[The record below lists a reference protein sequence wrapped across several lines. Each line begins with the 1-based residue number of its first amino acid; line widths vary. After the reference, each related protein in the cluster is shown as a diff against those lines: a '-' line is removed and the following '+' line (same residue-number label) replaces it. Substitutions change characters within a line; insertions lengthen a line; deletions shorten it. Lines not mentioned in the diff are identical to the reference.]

1 MLGLAYHDKVRV
13 DKQSNPYHDDVYFD
27 QQFNVD
33 ANREGMQMVRGKNAA
48 VAEGTSEEMASEGTP
63 AKRTRVVQSDVPRY
77 SLEQAIRVPR
87 AIAQEYAGKPTKPV
101 YVANAMGVTH
111 ASSQFRMLCGAATAY
126 GLTDGGYNSPAIS
139 ITPLGK
145 RIVRPLKEGEDFGAK
160 RESFLKPRI
169 IAEFLR
175 QYNNNPI
182 PRNHI
187 ARNVLMEMGVAPER
201 TQEVLDL
208 IIKTGESIG
217 VITSSGS
224 SKVVDLEGIPTRQP
238 VVNGD
243 DELPFDQTEEVG
255 EIDEVGNDTAL
266 APLKQTGLISLKGG
280 GGNGGGVTSNT
291 NPRRVF
297 ITHGKNQAFVELIKR
312 MLTFGELEPVVA
324 TQHESVSQAVPDK
337 VMNDMRGCGAAIIHV
352 DDEQRLM
359 DTNAKEHVVLNPNV
373 LIEIGAAMALYGQRF
388 ILLVK
393 EGVQLPSNLQGLYQV
408 RYSGDMLDGNATM
421 KLFEAIG
428 DIKNHPL
435 PSGPDGN

>member
-1 MLGLAYHDKVRV
+1 MA
-13 DKQSNPYHDDVYFD
+13 
-27 QQFNVD
+27 
-33 ANREGMQMVRGKNAA
+33 RGKKAA
-48 VAEGTSEEMASEGTP
+48 VAEGTNEGTESEGP
-63 AKRTRVVQSDVPRY
+63 SVKRTRVVQSDVPRY
-77 SLEQAIRVPR
+77 SLEQALRVPR
-87 AIAQEYAGKPTKPV
+87 AIAQEYASRPTKPIH
-101 YVANAMGVTH
+101 VANAMGVTH

-126 GLTDGGYNSPAIS
+126 GLTNGSYTSPAIS

-145 RIVRPLKEGEDFGAK
+145 RIVRPLKEGEDLGAK
-160 RESFLKPRI
+160 REAFLKPRI
-169 IAEFLR
+169 ISEFLR
-175 QYNNNPI
+175 QYDGSAM

-208 IIKTGESIG
+208 IIQTGESIE
-217 VITSSGS
+217 VIMSSGS
-224 SKVVDLEGIPTRQP
+224 NRVVDLEGIPTRQP
-238 VVNGD
+238 VINED
-243 DELPFDQTEEVG
+243 DEFLFDQAEEVDDA
-255 EIDEVGNDTAL
+255 DEEDVTTVVT
-266 APLKQTGLISLKGG
+266 PTKQTGLIALKGG
-280 GGNGGGVTSNT
+280 GSNGGGIVSNT

-312 MLTFGELEPVVA
+312 LLVIAELEPVVA
-324 TQHESVSQAVPDK
+324 TQHESVSQPVPDK
-337 VMNDMRGCGAAIIHV
+337 VMNDMRSCGAAIIHV

-408 RYSGDMLDGNATM
+408 RYSGDMLDGNATV